1 MSAEAAGA
9 GALWAPDHPVMFDP
23 LPESYPYTSDGR
35 APFLA
40 DTSLPDPLI
49 TVSEWATART
59 RLLVGCA
66 GLVARYRNPYVLA
79 NQLGSLHEASGAR
92 FRVAVGAGW
101 SRPTDLLLVGE
112 TSASRW
118 DQTDRT
124 ITELRSVASGSLRAE
139 SRLVLC
145 HPSPREVPMLF
156 AGASDHALRRASGAD
171 GLLTTLSDR
180 VPPDRFNRIREL
192 RGSETL
198 SYLAVVIPARE
209 RAVATAVGLGAD
221 ELIIRLP
228 GRSSSEVLV
237 SECTRLVTL
246 VRGWINAASDGGPR
260 NLGSPAR

>member
-35 APFLA
+35 PPFPA

-79 NQLGSLHEASGAR
+79 KQLGSLWESSEGS

-101 SRPTDLLLVGE
+101 SRPTDLLVLDEGSE
-112 TSASRW
+112 ARW

-124 ITELRSVASGSLRAE
+124 INQLRTVASESLRTE
-139 SRLVLC
+139 SRLVVC
-145 HPSPREVPMLF
+145 RPSPREVPMLF
-156 AGASDHALRRASGAD
+156 AGASDHAVRRASDSD

-180 VPPDRFNRIREL
+180 VPDDRFNRIKALRES
-192 RGSETL
+192 GTL

-209 RAVATAVGLGAD
+209 RAAATAVALGAD

-237 SECTRLVTL
+237 SECARLLAL
-246 VRGWINAASDGGPR
+246 VRRWIDAASDGGSR
-260 NLGSPAR
+260 SLESPPK